1 MLSQIESLGWAQQ
14 GCSDDLGQA
23 WLLLAEAHPSIC
35 DQCHVSWGL
44 LAFGW
49 GALILFYAVSYSPKL
64 FHLVMVA
71 GVSKE

>member
-1 MLSQIESLGWAQQ
+1 MLSQIGNLGWAQL

-23 WLLLAEAHPSIC
+23 WLLLAGAHPGIC
-35 DQCHVSWGL
+35 DQCQVSWGL

-49 GALILFYAVSYSPKL
+49 GALVLFYAVSYSPER
-64 FHLVMVA
+64 FHLVMVV